1 MYVATDKYSFPLK
14 WIYPTAPVLWCQK
27 KIKTQ
32 FYYSNITQ
40 PFISMI
46 IEKICEKIISKVFF
60 DHNLRLIFEIFEK
73 KKCDFMC
80 YTWYETIQQRHHWHC
95 CWWQKTLDP
104 RLVLQKIS
112 QYCPET
118 RNLRVSTVRYT
129 ASSWRHIKFSKI
141 CLLFCFSTG
150 SKYYDPNFWLLWKF
164 ILRHN
169 SLKKLL

>member
-1 MYVATDKYSFPLK
+1 MWENNFKS
-14 WIYPTAPVLWCQK
+14 
-27 KIKTQ
+27 
-32 FYYSNITQ
+32 
-40 PFISMI
+40 
-46 IEKICEKIISKVFF
+46 FF

-80 YTWYETIQQRHHWHC
+80 YTWYETIQHWHHWHC
-95 CWWQKTLDP
+95 CWWQKVLDP

-169 SLKKLL
+169 SLKNFCKMILKTKENLHIFPKNDSAYAKMGGSPLYPIFVLQRI